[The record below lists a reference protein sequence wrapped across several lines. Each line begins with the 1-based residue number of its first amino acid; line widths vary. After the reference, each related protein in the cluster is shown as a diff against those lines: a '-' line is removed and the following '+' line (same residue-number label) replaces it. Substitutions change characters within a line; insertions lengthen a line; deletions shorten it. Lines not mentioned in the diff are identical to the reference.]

1 MKSIKKSICLLLAVL
16 MALGTLFACKKTDAD
31 PEKPTGTKDE
41 TLSTAPGTEGSKEQ
55 PTEAPTETPTTAAP
69 DQDDPPA
76 PALPTKLPVSEGSVY
91 ATGADFETV
100 GLEFASEF
108 RVVNP
113 DATKVDLT
121 VPVAVD
127 AKMVGFLIRVESEGV
142 FHLSFAPLTDK
153 RTEGYGFD
161 GAKGYSIFRYK
172 SETSEWKEYAS
183 KAWNV
188 QNLVAG
194 LYFIP
199 KDAYSKCTEISSEAK
214 IIGFN
219 SVGSG
224 DTMTITEAAM
234 VIADVPQPTPPE
246 EVTTAKPT
254 GDAPKP
260 TTFDKL
266 PTSTGSVFA
275 TGASYQATALELE
288 SAFEVA
294 NGANVTVKLKTP
306 AALTAEAAGLLVKIE
321 TAGTFNLSFAVATT
335 KLPAGH
341 GFDSGKGYAVFE
353 WDAATSTWKEHRST
367 AWNVA
372 GLTGGIY
379 FIPMDAY
386 NAYAELTAGNSI
398 TSFTSVGR
406 GDTMKVTEVSLV
418 TVAK

>member
-1 MKSIKKSICLLLAVL
+1 MKSIKKSICLFLALL
-16 MALGTLFACKKTDAD
+16 MALATLFACKNSTEE
-31 PEKPTGTKDE
+31 PEKPTGTKSE
-41 TLSTAPGTEGSKEQ
+41 TQSTAPGSEGTKEQ
-55 PTEAPTETPTTAAP
+55 PTEAPTSATPEP
-69 DQDDPPA
+69 DDPPA
-76 PALPTKLPVSEGSVY
+76 PAMPTKLPVSEGSVY

-100 GLEFASEF
+100 KLEFASEF

-121 VPVAVD
+121 APVAVD
-127 AKMVGFLIRVESEGV
+127 AKMVGFLIRIESDGV
-142 FHLSFAPLTDK
+142 FHLSFSPLTDK
-153 RTEGYGFD
+153 KTDGYGFD
-161 GAKGYSIFRYK
+161 GAKGYSVFRYK
-172 SETSEWKEYAS
+172 SETSEWKEYTS
-183 KAWNV
+183 KAWNA

-199 KDAYSKCTEISSEAK
+199 KDAYTKFTAITSEAK
-214 IIGFN
+214 LIGFS
-219 SVGSG
+219 SVGRG

-254 GDAPKP
+254 EEQPKP

-306 AALTAEAAGLLVKIE
+306 AVLTAEAAGLLVKIE
-321 TAGTFNLSFAVATT
+321 SEAAFNLSFTVATT

-341 GFDSGKGYAVFE
+341 GFDSGKGYSIFE
-353 WDAATSTWKEHRST
+353 WDAATSTWKEHHST

-372 GLTGGIY
+372 NLTGGIY

-386 NAYAELTAGNSI
+386 STYAELTAGNSI
-398 TSFTSVGR
+398 VSFTSVGR
-406 GDTMKVTEVSLV
+406 GGPMKVTEVSLV
-418 TVAK
+418 TVSK